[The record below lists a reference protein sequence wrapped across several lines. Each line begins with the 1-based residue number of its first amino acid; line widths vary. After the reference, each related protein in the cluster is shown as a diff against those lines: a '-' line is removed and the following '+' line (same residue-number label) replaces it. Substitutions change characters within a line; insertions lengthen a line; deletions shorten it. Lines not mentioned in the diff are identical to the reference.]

1 MTQIV
6 ALLPKNNVSILP
18 VYFFFTKTLCPVGG
32 SDLLLEFDYSYRCVS
47 FLRPNSD
54 MKNNQGPLKSTIF
67 KKL

>member
-1 MTQIV
+1 MNPSMGQYEQLKSCFRIMIFW
-6 ALLPKNNVSILP
+6 K
-18 VYFFFTKTLCPVGG
+18 LCPVGG
-32 SDLLLEFDYSYRCVS
+32 SDLLLEFDYSNRCVS